1 MVIKEGKVLQQ
12 KQLRKKKLS
21 SPAGQAFLA
30 TDESA
35 IPKILGIAIGSP
47 DHKILV
53 AAFQAAGIEN
63 VLANNGP
70 ITVFAPTDAAFAALL
85 EGTVENLVKPE
96 NKATLGRILTFH
108 AAQGSY
114 DVEHIVGEICKRS
127 QSTRVCKS
135 D

>member
-63 VLANNGP
+63 VLIFQFSPGIGSSVKK
-70 ITVFAPTDAAFAALL
+70 ITGRQTSLCATGALSVAD
-85 EGTVENLVKPE
+85 GMHRACISFRCAV
-96 NKATLGRILTFH
+96 
-108 AAQGSY
+108 
-114 DVEHIVGEICKRS
+114 
-127 QSTRVCKS
+127 
-135 D
+135 